1 MTDVT
6 TNAVAPLGT
15 IFMVDLFILGYTGG
29 GVKTAFSASRRRSGT
44 NNGSKFAEKIRDEE
58 SRVCANLTGKWPNGD
73 RKYTS
78 AGIKNSIKNFLFIFQ
93 QIPLTIF

>member
-1 MTDVT
+1 MGFTE
-6 TNAVAPLGT
+6 
-15 IFMVDLFILGYTGG
+15 YTGG

-58 SRVCANLTGKWPNGD
+58 SRVCGKVTGKWPNGD

-78 AGIKNSIKNFLFIFQ
+78 ADIKNSIKNFVFICEKYKS
-93 QIPLTIF
+93 IGSPPNGTDYRW